1 MPDDQP
7 KLFIS
12 YAHADGITK
21 VQEFWS
27 TLEPYLNVP
36 GKVWSKWDDREI
48 KVGEDWDRTI
58 MQALQ
63 QHCNCCLLLISDLF
77 ANSTYI
83 NNKEWPA
90 TLERFE
96 KKGILFFPVV
106 FSIFENGIGF
116 LPEELRRFQ
125 LYWPTVQEL
134 YSVPPVSVSN
144 PEAVRQCYIQA
155 CNLEETKRTF
165 LSRLAKQMNE
175 RFHEYQQN
183 QIQHPCQILP
193 QNNQSVSGNFVT
205 NNSDDIAFAKAIFG
219 PFSYQKRYLDSI
231 SKDHYFPRTTDSLI
245 FERLNKQGWL
255 LIEGHPLAGK
265 TRAAYEAIKRLMAN
279 GNSVAL
285 WSFRPPEPRQQLQ
298 LPIFPPAD
306 YRIVWMDDIDAR
318 LRDLLRHGFT
328 QEHINRFLERM
339 ADEGLILLA
348 TARTG
353 PAYYD
358 FRHRFGLRDHLW
370 DKLISVLIS
379 RLSGDEE
386 QLFSNWYQNSF
397 CESIPD
403 TFDHHTGSLF
413 LDLEAM
419 RDRWENMAEIAGN
432 HGFKINIDYAKE
444 LMRAL
449 HVFYVMEAYQPGG
462 LFNAKDVLFYLKR
475 KKEHGQQNTAL
486 ATALARAYERSLSAE
501 NAWEQVVEFLSQ
513 DKYHLGFLQRDGAFW
528 VTETAYLDYIVA
540 PSGEKNIAHLAMDL
554 FSEDERRKLGLT
566 VSRYN
571 FGELFSVKR
580 PENEREL
587 ERLIRKLKPL
597 GLERDIVVWNQLL
610 NLCSTCNLARHGLQ
624 AMKKIGMRPD
634 VVSYSILLAKAEGL
648 NSGYSILDEMRGDGI
663 VPNVITYSTLLAK
676 AVNLDDGRTILAE
689 MLKTDIAPNVVT
701 YNTLLSKAGDL
712 NTGRVI
718 LEEMRKHGIQPN
730 VVTYSTLLDKAI
742 DLDNG
747 REILGEMREDSI
759 KPDIVTYNTLLTKA
773 DNLEDGR
780 TIVDEMRKNGIKPNV
795 VIYSTLLTKAANFEE
810 GRAVLEGM
818 RNDGITPNVIA
829 YNTLLARANSLND
842 GRAVF
847 DEMSAVGVAPN
858 VIIYSALLDKV
869 SNETHGRVVLDEMCK
884 AGVAP
889 NVVTYNTLLARAA
902 NLDDG
907 RVVLAEMRKVG
918 ISPNVVTYST
928 LLTKAKSLNDGRI
941 LFDEMSKDKV
951 RPDVVI
957 YSTLLGKANNLRVA
971 RTILEDMR
979 KDGIPPNVVAYS
991 VLLGKV
997 ASMGDGRVILNEM
1010 RKDDVKPDV
1019 VTYSTLLAKAADLE
1033 DGRSIVDEMRKD
1045 DITPNLVT
1053 YNTLLAKA
1061 TTLDDGYV
1069 IIDDM
1074 VHDRVKP
1081 DVVTYSTLLSKAANL
1096 EDGRAILAEMGKL
1109 KIKPNSY
1116 TYTAYLKLVVNVT
1129 EIEEALAM
1137 MKAGNVPFNRYH
1149 LNTIKPVMQRSKD
1162 VASQN
1167 LWSHLKDL
1175 VAQSRIMQR

>member
-83 NNKEWPA
+83 NNNEWPA

-96 KKGILFFPVV
+96 KKGIFFFPVV
-106 FSIFENGIGF
+106 FSIFENGIGS

-183 QIQHPCQILP
+183 QIQHPYQILP
-193 QNNQSVSGNFVT
+193 QNNQPISGNFVT

-219 PFSYQKRYLDSI
+219 PFSCQKRYLDSI

-245 FERLNKQGWL
+245 FEQLNKQGWL

-265 TRAAYEAIKRLMAN
+265 TRAAYEAIKRLMVN

-285 WSFRPPEPRQQLQ
+285 WSFRPPEPEQQLQ
-298 LPIFPPAD
+298 FPIFPPAD
-306 YRIVWMDDIDAR
+306 YRIVWMDDIDDR
-318 LRDLLRHGFT
+318 LRNLLRHGFT
-328 QEHINRFLERM
+328 LEHINRFLERM

-370 DKLISVLIS
+370 DKLISVLIP

-403 TFDHHTGSLF
+403 SFDHHTGSLF

-432 HGFKINIDYAKE
+432 HGFKINIDHAKE

-475 KKEHGQQNTAL
+475 KKERRQQNTAL
-486 ATALARAYERSLSAE
+486 ATAFAQAYERSLSGE

-554 FSEDERRKLGLT
+554 FSEDERHKLGLT

-610 NLCSTCNLARHGLQ
+610 NLCSSCNLARHGLQ

-648 NSGYSILDEMRGDGI
+648 NRGYSILDEMRGDGI
-663 VPNVITYSTLLAK
+663 APNVITYSTLLAK

-689 MLKTDIAPNVVT
+689 MLTTDITPNVVT

-712 NTGRVI
+712 NTGRII

-742 DLDNG
+742 DLGNG
-747 REILGEMREDSI
+747 REILGEMHEDSI
-759 KPDIVTYNTLLTKA
+759 KLDIVTYNTLLTKA

-780 TIVDEMRKNGIKPNV
+780 AIVDEMRKNGIKPNI

-829 YNTLLARANSLND
+829 YNTLLARANSLKD
-842 GRAVF
+842 GRAIF
-847 DEMSAVGVAPN
+847 D
-858 VIIYSALLDKV
+858 
-869 SNETHGRVVLDEMCK
+869 
-884 AGVAP
+884 
-889 NVVTYNTLLARAA
+889 
-902 NLDDG
+902 
-907 RVVLAEMRKVG
+907 EMRKVG
-918 ISPNVVTYST
+918 IPPNVVTYSK
-928 LLTKAKSLNDGRI
+928 LLTKANSLNDGRI
-941 LFDEMSKDKV
+941 LFDEMRKDKV
-951 RPDVVI
+951 RPDVVS
-957 YSTLLGKANNLRVA
+957 YSVLLGKAGNLRIA
-971 RTILEDMR
+971 RTILEEMR
-979 KDGIPPNVVAYS
+979 KDGILPNVVAYS

-997 ASMGDGRVILNEM
+997 ASMGDGRAILNEM

-1074 VHDRVKP
+1074 VHDGVKP

-1096 EDGRAILAEMGKL
+1096 EEGRAILAEMGKL

-1129 EIEEALAM
+1129 EIEESLAM
-1137 MKAGNVPFNRYH
+1137 MKAGNVPFNRHH
-1149 LNTIKPVMQRSKD
+1149 LNTIRPVVQRFKD

>member
-12 YAHADGITK
+12 YAHADGIAK

-27 TLEPYLNVP
+27 ALKPFLNVP
-36 GKVWSKWDDREI
+36 GKEWLKWDDREI
-48 KVGEDWDRTI
+48 KVGEDWDKTI

-63 QHCNCCLLLISDLF
+63 NDCNCCLLLVSDLF

-90 TLERFE
+90 TLDRY
-96 KKGILFFPVV
+96 KRSGILFFPVV
-106 FSIFENGIGF
+106 FSIFENGIET
-116 LPEELRRFQ
+116 LPDELGRFQ

-134 YSVPPVSVSN
+134 YSVRPVSVSN
-144 PEAVRQCYIQA
+144 PESIRQCYIQA
-155 CNLEETKRTF
+155 CNLEEAKLTF

-175 RFHEYQQN
+175 RFSEYQQN
-183 QIQHPCQILP
+183 QIQNPWQISP
-193 QNNQSVSGNFVT
+193 QNNQSVSNFAT
-205 NNSDDIAFAKAIFG
+205 NNSDDEAFAKAVFG
-219 PFSYQKRYLDSI
+219 AFGYEKRYLDSI
-231 SKDHYFPRTTDSLI
+231 SKDHYFPRSTDSLI

-285 WSFRPPEPRQQLQ
+285 WPFRPPEPGQPLQ
-298 LPIFPPAD
+298 LPIFLPAD
-306 YRIVWMDDIDAR
+306 YRVVWMDDIDVR

-328 QEHINRFLERM
+328 QEHINRFLEKM
-339 ADEGLILLA
+339 ADEGLMLLA
-348 TARTG
+348 TTRTG

-370 DKLISVLIS
+370 DKLISVLIP

-386 QLFSNWYQNSF
+386 QLFSNWYQSSF

-419 RDRWENMAEIAGN
+419 RERWENMAGIAGN
-432 HGFKINIDYAKE
+432 HGFGINVDNAKE

-486 ATALARAYERSLSAE
+486 ATALARAYERSLAGE

-513 DKYHLGFLQRDGAFW
+513 DKYHLGFLQRDGAFF

-554 FSEDERRKLGLT
+554 FSDDERRKLGLT

-571 FGELFSVKR
+571 FGDLFSVKR
-580 PENEREL
+580 PDNEREL
-587 ERLIRKLKPL
+587 EKLIRKLKPL

-610 NLCSTCNLARHGLQ
+610 NLCSSCNLARHGLQ

-634 VVSYSILLAKAEGL
+634 VVSYSIVLAKAEDL
-648 NSGYSILDEMRGDGI
+648 NSGYLILDEMRGDGI
-663 VPNVITYSTLLAK
+663 APNVITYSTLLAK
-676 AVNLDDGRTILAE
+676 AVNLDDGRAILAE
-689 MLKTDIAPNVVT
+689 MLTNDIAPNVVT
-701 YNTLLSKAGDL
+701 YNTLLSKTGDL
-712 NTGRVI
+712 NTGRAI
-718 LEEMRKHGIQPN
+718 LEEMRKHGIQPS

-742 DLDNG
+742 DLDSG
-747 REILGEMREDSI
+747 RGILGEMRKDSI
-759 KPDIVTYNTLLTKA
+759 KPDLVTYNTLLTKA
-773 DNLEDGR
+773 DNLEDGHV
-780 TIVDEMRKNGIKPNV
+780 IVDEMRQDGVKPNV

-818 RNDGITPNVIA
+818 RQDGITPNAI
-829 YNTLLARANSLND
+829 
-842 GRAVF
+842 
-847 DEMSAVGVAPN
+847 
-858 VIIYSALLDKV
+858 
-869 SNETHGRVVLDEMCK
+869 
-884 AGVAP
+884 
-889 NVVTYNTLLARAA
+889 TYNTLLARVNSLQDVRAIF
-902 NLDDG
+902 D
-907 RVVLAEMRKVG
+907 EMQKVG
-918 ISPNVVTYST
+918 IPPDVVTFSK
-928 LLTKAKSLNDGRI
+928 LLTKANSLDDGRI
-941 LFDEMSKDKV
+941 LFDEMRKNSV

-957 YSTLLGKANNLRVA
+957 YSTLLGKASNLRVA
-971 RTILEDMR
+971 RTVLEDMR

-997 ASMGDGRVILNEM
+997 ASTGDGRVILNEM
-1010 RKDDVKPDV
+1010 RKDGVKPDV
-1019 VTYSTLLAKAADLE
+1019 VTYSTLLAKASDLE

-1045 DITPNLVT
+1045 DIMPNLVT
-1053 YNTLLAKA
+1053 YNTLLAKS
-1061 TTLDDGYV
+1061 TSLDDGY
-1069 IIDDM
+1069 IIINEM
-1074 VHDRVKP
+1074 VNDGVKP
-1081 DVVTYSTLLSKAANL
+1081 DVVTYSTLLGKAVTL
-1096 EDGRAILAEMGKL
+1096 DDGRAILAEMGKS

-1116 TYTAYLKLVVNVT
+1116 TYTAYLKLVVSVT
-1129 EIEEALAM
+1129 ELEEALAM
-1137 MKAGNVPFNRYH
+1137 MKTGNVPFNRHH
-1149 LNTIKPVMQRSKD
+1149 LNTIRPVVQRFKD
-1162 VASQN
+1162 VPSQN

-1175 VAQSRIMQR
+1175 VVQNRITQR